1 MGSVLIDNWN
11 LSNANLEETYN
22 HVMPNKACSDLLSA
36 LVLWDD
42 VYFLDDGFAT
52 FGWLNRPEGEKI
64 KSLLR
69 PLYLNK
75 EIKKRFEKSSSI
87 LYEQKFMHQYKEIV
101 AKRALFYHEV
111 SKAFGIDYYPIEQR
125 AIFLDQSMNSLEL
138 WSRNV
143 IINNEEKEILR
154 RIQEFDKEK
163 DSFIRLPILTNLIM
177 KNSVGDYL
185 YTSLDIKNTK
195 EVKNFRKYMNKIDQ
209 EINDGNYNGAKCILK
224 NIPYLIDD
232 IEKMDR
238 KATIFVDVKVK
249 LTPMVLG
256 AITGAI
262 LTNTYSPNELLNYGL
277 ICFTLDE
284 IFKESKTEIKKEWRN
299 TIFHKKVQLNFLR
312 TLAKE
317 YIR

>member
-11 LSNANLEETYN
+11 LSNANLAEIYN
-22 HVMPNKACSDLLSA
+22 HTMPNKACSDLLSA

-42 VYFLDDGFAT
+42 VYYLDDGFLT
-52 FGWLNRPEGEKI
+52 YGWINGLKGEK
-64 KSLLR
+64 LLSVLK
-69 PLYLNK
+69 PLYLEE
-75 EIKKRFEKSSSI
+75 EIKKQFEKSSNI
-87 LYEQKFMHQYKEIV
+87 IYKQKFMCQYKEVV
-101 AKRALFYHEV
+101 AKRALFYHEI

-125 AIFLDQSMNSLEL
+125 ANFLDQSMNSLEL

-143 IINNEEKEILR
+143 ILNNEEKEILR

-163 DSFIRLPILTNLIM
+163 EAFIKLPILTNLIM
-177 KNSVGDYL
+177 KNSDGDFL
-185 YTSLDIKNTK
+185 NTALEIKNTR

-209 EINDGNYNGAKCILK
+209 EINAGNYSEAKCILK
-224 NIPYLIDD
+224 NIPYIIDD

-238 KATIFVDVKVK
+238 NATIFVDVKIK
-249 LTPMVLG
+249 LTPMILG
-256 AITGAI
+256 AITGAF

-277 ICFTLDE
+277 ICFTLGE
-284 IFKESKTEIKKEWRN
+284 IFKESKIEIKKEWRN
-299 TIFHKKVQLNFLR
+299 TIFPKKVQLNFLR